1 MGYCFRDWKIVL
13 VMISVVTCFAVMNL
27 LIKMAISEGM
37 HQLVLV
43 TLRQFVATI
52 FIAPIAYF
60 RERKMRPKMT
70 SEIFVYLFFGA
81 LFGAS
86 LTQYLFFTGLKYT
99 STTFA
104 CAFLNIVPVFTFL
117 MALPFRL
124 DILNVNSKAG
134 VLKLLG
140 TLICLMGTILL
151 IFYQGATLIP
161 SHYSPHSAISKQE
174 GGPTIVPTRHDWM
187 IGSVFLVIG
196 CIAYSSW
203 FLVQSKISKKYPA
216 LYSGTAVTFFLSFI
230 QAAAFCLVTEK
241 GISAWIPQTK
251 LQIITVVF
259 SGIVGSGIGFVAMSW
274 CVEKRGPV
282 FTSAFSPLIQMM
294 VAVFDISFLHEE
306 LRLGSVLGSA
316 LVIAG
321 LYFLLWGKS
330 YEAHHSDVKPIEKP
344 ISQNGEIHLQIQ
356 TV

>member
-1 MGYCFRDWKIVL
+1 MGSCFRDWKIVL
-13 VMISVVTCFAVMNL
+13 VMISVVACFAVMNI

-37 HQLVLV
+37 NQLVLV

-52 FIAPIAYF
+52 FIAPVAYF

-81 LFGAS
+81 LFG
-86 LTQYLFFTGLKYT
+86 
-99 STTFA
+99 
-104 CAFLNIVPVFTFL
+104 
-117 MALPFRL
+117 L
-124 DILNVNSKAG
+124 DILNVNNKAG

-140 TLICLMGTILL
+140 TLICLMGTIVLM
-151 IFYQGATLIP
+151 FYQGATLIP
-161 SHYSPHSAISKQE
+161 SHNSPHSAISKQE
-174 GGPTIVPTRHDWM
+174 GGPTIGPTRHDWM
-187 IGSVFLVIG
+187 LGSVFLVTG
-196 CIAYSSW
+196 CIAWSAW

-251 LQIITVVF
+251 LQVITVVF

-330 YEAHHSDVKPIEKP
+330 YEAHHSDVKPIA
-344 ISQNGEIHLQIQ
+344 QNGETHLQIQ